1 MKSNNVKRSLLLF
14 TLLFSWFDKRI
25 LILLLLT
32 TSLFTSSFS
41 QKDKKD
47 LEAQRKALEA
57 QIKSTSEVLE
67 KTQKNKNKS
76 LSQLKTLNAQIKQ
89 REALLSTINSE
100 IRVVD
105 QQTNVQLKSKKEA
118 EADISDYESRLSY
131 ALRSAFIRSQLQ
143 PDWIYLLS
151 SSSLSQLMIRW
162 VYLRQYKN
170 YVTRQLGALSVKREQ
185 HKALI
190 AELKENKEEK
200 TELLITEKKHKNEIQ
215 NEQKSKEAV
224 VKDLSKQEKKLKN
237 QLSDTQAKK
246 KKLDDEIA
254 RLIRDEG
261 NKMTTAGLK
270 EAPATKALNSQF
282 ASNKGKLPWPVSK
295 GLITDRFGT
304 HPHPLLKGV
313 TVQNNGIDIQGE
325 PGSSVKSLFN
335 GTVSSVTKIPGYDYM
350 VLVRHGLYFTVYSKL
365 TNVSVKKGD
374 EVTTGQVLGHLSSD
388 EPELHLEIWQDKN
401 KLDPEVWISRK

>member
-1 MKSNNVKRSLLLF
+1 MKSSNVLKGILLF
-14 TLLFSWFDKRI
+14 TLLFSVF
-25 LILLLLT
+25 T
-32 TSLFTSSFS
+32 TAFS
-41 QKDKKD
+41 QKDKKG
-47 LEAQRKALEA
+47 LESQRKALEA
-57 QIKSTSEVLE
+57 QIKSTSEILE

-76 LSQLKTLNAQIKQ
+76 ISQLKALQAQIKQ
-89 REALLSTINSE
+89 REELLSTINAE
-100 IRVVD
+100 IRAVD
-105 QQTNVQLKSKKEA
+105 QQTSVQVKIKAEA
-118 EADISDYESRLSY
+118 EHDIRDYETRLSY
-131 ALRSAFIRSQLQ
+131 ALRTAFIRSQLQ

-170 YVTRQLGALSVKREQ
+170 YVMRQLTSLAEKREQ
-185 HKALI
+185 HKQLI
-190 AELKENKEEK
+190 EELKENKEEK
-200 TELLITEKKHKNEIQ
+200 TELLIAEQKHKNQIQ
-215 NEQKSKEAV
+215 TEQKSKEAV

-237 QLSDTQAKK
+237 QLADTQAKK

-261 NKMTTAGLK
+261 NKMNSAGLK

-304 HPHPLLKGV
+304 HPHPILKGV
-313 TVQNNGIDIQGE
+313 TIQNNGIDIQAE
-325 PGSSVKSLFN
+325 SGSTVKSLFN

-365 TNVSVKKGD
+365 QNVSVKKGD
-374 EVTTGQVLGHLSSD
+374 EVTTGQVLGRLSTD

-401 KLDPEVWISRK
+401 KLDPEVWIKK

>member
-1 MKSNNVKRSLLLF
+1 MKSNNVIRSF
-14 TLLFSWFDKRI
+14 
-25 LILLLLT
+25 LILTFSFSFLT
-32 TSLFTSSFS
+32 FSFS
-41 QKDKKD
+41 QKDRKD
-47 LEAQRKALEA
+47 LESQRKALES
-57 QIKSTSEVLE
+57 QIKSTSDILE

-76 LSQLKTLNAQIKQ
+76 LSQLKTLQAQIKQ
-89 REALLSTINSE
+89 REELLSTINAE
-100 IRVVD
+100 IRAVD
-105 QQTNVQLKSKKEA
+105 QQTNVQVKIKTEA
-118 EADISDYESRLSY
+118 EHDIKDYEYRLSY
-131 ALRSAFIRSQLQ
+131 ALRTAFIRSQLQ

-170 YVTRQLGALSVKREQ
+170 YVSRQLTSLAEKREQ
-185 HKALI
+185 HKLMI
-190 AELKENKEEK
+190 EELKENKEAK
-200 TELLITEKKHKNEIQ
+200 TELLITEQKHKNEIQ
-215 NEQKSKEAV
+215 TEQKSKEAV
-224 VKDLSKQEKKLKN
+224 VRDLSKQEKKLKN
-237 QLSDTQAKK
+237 QLADTQAKK

-270 EAPATKALNSQF
+270 EAPATKALNTQF
-282 ASNKGKLPWPVSK
+282 ASNKGKLPWPVNK

-325 PGSSVKSLFN
+325 AGSAVKSLFN
-335 GTVSSVTKIPGYDYM
+335 GTVSSVTKIPGYDFM

-374 EVTTGQVLGHLSSD
+374 EVTTGQMLGHLSTD
-388 EPELHLEIWQDKN
+388 DPELHLEIWQDKN
-401 KLDPEVWISRK
+401 KLDPEVWIKK

>member
-1 MKSNNVKRSLLLF
+1 MKSSNVIRSF
-14 TLLFSWFDKRI
+14 
-25 LILLLLT
+25 LILTFSFSFLT
-32 TSLFTSSFS
+32 FSFS
-41 QKDKKD
+41 QKDRKD
-47 LEAQRKALEA
+47 LESQRKALES
-57 QIKSTSEVLE
+57 QIKATSDILE

-76 LSQLKTLNAQIKQ
+76 LSQLKTLQAQIKQ
-89 REALLSTINSE
+89 REELLSTINAE
-100 IRVVD
+100 IRAVD
-105 QQTNVQLKSKKEA
+105 QQTKVQVKIKAEA
-118 EADISDYESRLSY
+118 EHDIKDYESRLSY
-131 ALRSAFIRSQLQ
+131 ALRTAFIRSQLQ

-170 YVTRQLGALSVKREQ
+170 YVTRQLTSLAEKREQ
-185 HKALI
+185 HKLMI
-190 AELKENKEEK
+190 EELKENKEAK
-200 TELLITEKKHKNEIQ
+200 TELLITEQKHKNEIQ
-215 NEQKSKEAV
+215 TEQKSKEAV
-224 VKDLSKQEKKLKN
+224 LRDLSKQEKKLKN
-237 QLSDTQAKK
+237 QLADTQAKK

-261 NKMTTAGLK
+261 NKMTNAGLK
-270 EAPATKALNSQF
+270 EAPATKALNTQF
-282 ASNKGKLPWPVSK
+282 ASNKGKLPWPVNK

-325 PGSSVKSLFN
+325 AGSAVKSLFN
-335 GTVSSVTKIPGYDYM
+335 GTVSSVTKIPGYDFM

-374 EVTTGQVLGHLSSD
+374 EVTTGQMLGHLSTD
-388 EPELHLEIWQDKN
+388 DPELHLEIWQDKN

>member
-1 MKSNNVKRSLLLF
+1 MKSSNVLRLLLLF
-14 TLLFSWFDKRI
+14 TFLF
-25 LILLLLT
+25 
-32 TSLFTSSFS
+32 SLFTSGFG

-57 QIKSTSEVLE
+57 QIKSTSEILE
-67 KTQKNKNKS
+67 KTQKNKSKS
-76 LSQLKTLNAQIKQ
+76 LSQLKALQAQIKQ
-89 REALLSTINSE
+89 REELLNNINAE
-100 IRVVD
+100 IRAVD
-105 QQTNVQLKSKKEA
+105 QQTTVQVKIKAEA
-118 EADISDYESRLSY
+118 ERDIKDFESRLSY
-131 ALRSAFIRSQLQ
+131 ALRTAFIRSQLQ

-151 SSSLSQLMIRW
+151 STSLSQLMIRW

-170 YVTRQLGALSVKREQ
+170 YVSRQLTSLAIKREQ

-190 AELKENKEEK
+190 EELKENKEAK
-200 TELLITEKKHKNEIQ
+200 TELLITEQKQKNQIQ
-215 NEQKSKEAV
+215 TEQKSKEAV
-224 VKDLSKQEKKLKN
+224 VRDLSKQEKKLKN
-237 QLSDTQAKK
+237 QLADSQAKK

-261 NKMTTAGLK
+261 NKITTSGLK

-295 GLITDRFGT
+295 GLITDKFGT

-325 PGSSVKSLFN
+325 AGGAVKSLFN

-350 VLVRHGLYFTVYSKL
+350 VLVRHGLYYTVYSKL
-365 TNVSVKKGD
+365 TDVSVKKGD

-401 KLDPEVWISRK
+401 KLDPEVWIKK

>member
-1 MKSNNVKRSLLLF
+1 G
-14 TLLFSWFDKRI
+14 
-25 LILLLLT
+25 
-32 TSLFTSSFS
+32 

-47 LEAQRKALEA
+47 LESQRKALEA
-57 QIKSTSEVLE
+57 QIKTTSEILE

-76 LSQLKTLNAQIKQ
+76 LSQLKALEAQIKQ
-89 REALLSTINSE
+89 RETLLSTINQE
-100 IRVVD
+100 IKAVD
-105 QQTNVQLKSKKEA
+105 QQTSVQVKIKSEA
-118 EADISDYESRLSY
+118 EKDIKDYESRLSY
-131 ALRSAFIRSQLQ
+131 ALRTAYIRSQLQ

-170 YVTRQLGALSVKREQ
+170 YVTRQLQVLAQKREE

-190 AELKENKEEK
+190 EELKENKEEK
-200 TELLITEKKHKNEIQ
+200 TELLITEQKHKNQIQ
-215 NEQKSKEAV
+215 SEQKSKEAV
-224 VKDLSKQEKKLKN
+224 VKDLSKKEKKLKN
-237 QLSDTQAKK
+237 ELADTQAKK

-261 NKMTTAGLK
+261 NKMTTSGLK
-270 EAPATKALNSQF
+270 EAPATKALNNQF

-304 HPHPLLKGV
+304 HPHPLLKGI
-313 TVQNNGIDIQGE
+313 TVQNNGIDIQAE
-325 PGSSVKSLFN
+325 PGGAVKSLFN
-335 GTVSSVTKIPGYDYM
+335 GTVASVTKIPGYDFM
-350 VLVRHGLYFTVYSKL
+350 VMVRHGLYFTVYSKL
-365 TNVSVKKGD
+365 QNVSVKKGD
-374 EVTTGQVLGHLSSD
+374 EVTTGQMLGHLSKD